1 MSRPVIVRA
10 SRKAETCEGMAEEKL
25 SRFASYSTPLPSD
38 VAREVSALKEA
49 ATLFRYFAAPD
60 RMAFG
65 HLIRLR
71 DAGAAL
77 RDARTPSERDEA
89 RAHYDA
95 IHSECVVF
103 TEGDE
108 Q

>member
-1 MSRPVIVRA
+1 
-10 SRKAETCEGMAEEKL
+10 MAEEKL
-25 SRFASYSTPLPSD
+25 SRFAAYSSPLPSD

-49 ATLFRYFAAPD
+49 ATLFRYFSNPD

-71 DAGAAL
+71 DAVCVL
-77 RDARTPSERDEA
+77 LDARTPTEAREA
-89 RAHYDA
+89 RALCETLRA
-95 IHSECVVF
+95 EVVTF

-108 Q
+108 V